1 MNSNLIEKTI
11 IPIIVC
17 IISILFIYVL
27 YITFKPVDNKTE
39 SKITEILERAYFEG
53 QKDALEGDIRI
64 KKIGGKY
71 SWIKSPWDSN
81 TKPIFKPELE

>member
-39 SKITEILERAYFEG
+39 SNITEILERAYFEV
-53 QKDALEGDIRI
+53 
-64 KKIGGKY
+64 KKM
-71 SWIKSPWDSN
+71 
-81 TKPIFKPELE
+81 L